1 MNSDNST
8 LKESPGAFAFLQKL
22 EDANL
27 YRHLLESLPLA
38 VFTCDKNGYIQS
50 YNKAAVDLWGA
61 EPVLGKDQWC
71 GSIKISR
78 IDGNPI
84 QIGETP
90 LATAIREGIIKPG
103 EEVMLTR
110 FDGSMRVITPYQQ
123 PITNPAGEIE
133 GVINVIMDVTQQ
145 KKSERALHESESRY
159 EQLMQGLP
167 AAVYTC
173 NTEGYIQLFNRAAE
187 NLWGRKPRVGIDKWN
202 NLLKLFH
209 TDGTPM
215 PLHESPMEKALKG
228 EVSEEN
234 ETEII
239 VKREDGTE
247 RIMIPHLQTLRD
259 SSGKICGAV
268 NMMLDITEEKR
279 AKQKIEDSQ
288 QKLSIAIEAA
298 QLGTWELN
306 LKTKAVQYSRQYLE
320 ILGFKDVLKL
330 DHSKLLELIHPDDLE
345 LRNQKMKEG
354 METGSINY
362 ELRIRKPDQS
372 IHWIKAQGK
381 VIYDEEGKPD
391 RMLGTI
397 HDVTDRKL
405 VEEELEKRVRERTEE
420 LQHANLKLERSNHEL
435 EQYAYIASHDLQE
448 PLRKISTYSGILYQ
462 QLVQKYDK
470 PAAAVL
476 QKVISSAERM
486 SNLIYDLLNFSR
498 FAKPDSTLESTDLNV
513 IIKDIISDF
522 ELAIEQKKARIE
534 VENLP
539 VIQAVPLQMNQLFY
553 NLLNNALKF
562 YRKDIAPKII
572 IKAKQLDPIEV
583 RKNKNL
589 NPQLNYYDI
598 TVSDNGIGFN
608 QSNAEQIFE
617 VFKRLHN
624 KDTYPG
630 SGIGL
635 ALCRKIVINH
645 QGDIFAEGM
654 ENMGSVFHAILPADL
669 RKK

>member
-8 LKESPGAFAFLQKL
+8 LKESSGAFAFLQKL

-38 VFTCDKNGYIQS
+38 VFTCDKNGYIQF
-50 YNKAAVDLWGA
+50 YNKAAVDLLGA
-61 EPVLGKDQWC
+61 EPILGKDQWC

-78 IDGNPI
+78 IDGIPI

-90 LATAIREGIIKPG
+90 LATAIREGIVKPG
-103 EEVMLTR
+103 EEIILTR
-110 FDGSMRVITPYQQ
+110 LDGSMRIITLYQH

-145 KKSERALHESESRY
+145 KNSERALHESETRY

-173 NTEGYIQLFNRAAE
+173 NTEGYIQLFNRSAE
-187 NLWGRKPRVGIDKWN
+187 NLWGKKPRVGIDKWN
-202 NLLKLFH
+202 DLLKIFY
-209 TDGTPM
+209 TDGRPM
-215 PLHESPMEKALKG
+215 PLNESPMEKALKG

-234 ETEII
+234 EKEII

-247 RIMIPHLQTLRD
+247 RIMIPHLQTLKD
-259 SSGKICGAV
+259 GSGKICGAV
-268 NMMLDITEEKR
+268 NMMLDITEEKKS
-279 AKQKIEDSQ
+279 KQKIEDSQ

-306 LKTKAVQYSRQYLE
+306 LKTKAVQYSKQYLE
-320 ILGFKDVLKL
+320 ILGFKDALTL

-345 LRNQKMKEG
+345 IRNQKMKEG
-354 METGSINY
+354 LETGSINY
-362 ELRIRKPDQS
+362 ELRILWPDKS
-372 IHWIKAQGK
+372 LHWIKAQGK
-381 VIYDEEGKPD
+381 VIYDEEGNPD

-397 HDVTDRKL
+397 HDVTDRKIL
-405 VEEELEKRVRERTEE
+405 EEELEKRVRERTEE

-498 FAKPDSTLESTDLNV
+498 FAKPDSILESIDLNI
-513 IIKDIISDF
+513 IIKNIISDF

-539 VIQAVPLQMNQLFY
+539 IIQAVPLQMNQLFY

-562 YRKDIAPKII
+562 YRKDITTRII
-572 IKAKQLDPIEV
+572 IKAKQLDPAEV

-608 QSNAEQIFE
+608 QSSAEQIFE

-635 ALCRKIVINH
+635 ALCRKIVLNH
-645 QGDIFAEGM
+645 QGDIFADGT